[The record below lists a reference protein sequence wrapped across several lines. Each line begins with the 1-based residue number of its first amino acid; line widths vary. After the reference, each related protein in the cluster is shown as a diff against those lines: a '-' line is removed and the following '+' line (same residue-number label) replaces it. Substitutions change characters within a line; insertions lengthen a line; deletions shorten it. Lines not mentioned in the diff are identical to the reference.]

1 MAKMNIAVSVE
12 LGMTNSIRGKCCI
25 SMKLCSRDKHEL
37 PSGSVVVV
45 VIIIISGEEDASIPS
60 VLGP

>member
-25 SMKLCSRDKHEL
+25 SMKLCFRDKHKL
-37 PSGSVVVV
+37 PSGSVVV
-45 VIIIISGEEDASIPS
+45 VIIIISGEEE
-60 VLGP
+60 